1 MSETTANE
9 QDIDPI
15 VRAEVA
21 RIWRGWIGM
30 DPDLS
35 EEERDRQIDAEA
47 ARLTQMIQSH
57 IGDSSH
63 GFRVEQW
70 RQEHPG
76 QEPDFLTTVSL
87 IESARIAARSLVLET
102 ELYPQ
107 VTPEIA
113 GQTEAE
119 LDEIHAAALEE
130 ARRLREIHDPERWR
144 RHMVEVSDLAERI
157 VSRVWGTSQ
166 PLDFMTLA
174 VSLVQQRLED
184 NQRTPTT
191 SADPL
196 REELEQMIDEELRRQ
211 SPTTPF

>member
-30 DPDLS
+30 DPDLTQR
-35 EEERDRQIDAEA
+35 ERDRQIDAEA
-47 ARLTQMIQSH
+47 ARLTQLIEEH

-70 RQEHPG
+70 QEEHQG
-76 QEPDFLTTVSL
+76 QEPDFLTAARL
-87 IESARIAARSLVLET
+87 IESARQSARSLVLET

-113 GQTEAE
+113 EQTEADLE
-119 LDEIHAAALEE
+119 EIHAVALEE
-130 ARRLREIHDPERWR
+130 ARRLREIHDPDRWR
-144 RHMVEVSDLAERI
+144 RHMVEVSELATRI
-157 VSRVWGTSQ
+157 VSRVWGASQ

-174 VSLVQQRLED
+174 SALVQQRLED

-196 REELEQMIDEELRRQ
+196 REELDQMIDEELRRSQ
-211 SPTTPF
+211 TTPF

>member
-1 MSETTANE
+1 MSETMDNE

-35 EEERDRQIDAEA
+35 QQERDQQIDAEA
-47 ARLTQMIQSH
+47 ARLTQLIEEH
-57 IGDSSH
+57 IGDSTH

-70 RQEHPG
+70 KQEHPG

-87 IESARIAARSLVLET
+87 IESARQSARSLVLET

-113 GQTEAE
+113 AQTEAE
-119 LDEIHAAALEE
+119 LDEIHAVALEE
-130 ARRLREIHDPERWR
+130 ARRLREIHDPDRWR
-144 RHMVEVSDLAERI
+144 RHMVEVSELATRI

-166 PLDFMTLA
+166 SLDFMTLA

-196 REELEQMIDEELRRQ
+196 REELEQMIEEELRR